1 MDKKPKWYQSLEQ
14 LPPYEPGFKEPH
26 RQQVLRSMQQERNA
40 RKSQKKRW
48 RYPPAA
54 ATAAVLIL
62 CAIALLLPGQKDIA
76 FPPSPSNPS
85 YTDGVGSRYIAA
97 TLNEEMWHVDAI
109 IAGRVIEALDSTTME
124 NGIRTKVSSAADIT
138 PALVEVQEVLYGEV
152 DTANAEN
159 VETKEAMTTIT
170 LLQHGKPSTPG
181 TSLVNAGEQLILILV
196 RTTAG
201 EYWAYDHH
209 NGIWHIRDGI
219 VEAPNAIFPMDGFN
233 GMDAETFK
241 RKLAAA
247 AKHKKKPVG
256 IL

>member
-1 MDKKPKWYQSLEQ
+1 MDNKPKWYGSLEQ
-14 LPPYEPGFKEPH
+14 LPPYEPGFTEPL
-26 RQQVLRSMQQERNA
+26 RQQVLHSMQQEDNRRRA
-40 RKSQKKRW
+40 QKKRW
-48 RYPPAA
+48 HYPIAA

-85 YTDGVGSRYIAA
+85 YADGVGSRYIAA

-109 IAGRVIEALDSTTME
+109 IAGRVIEAMDSTTME
-124 NGIRTKVSSAADIT
+124 NGILTKVSAAADIT

-152 DTANAEN
+152 DTANAETEEIK
-159 VETKEAMTTIT
+159 ETMTTIT

-181 TSLVNAGEQLILILV
+181 ASLVEPGEQLILILV

-233 GMDAETFK
+233 GMDAEAFK

-247 AKHKKKPVG
+247 AKHKKKPAG